1 MVTLIAGKKGTGKT
15 KDIVKRANESL
26 SVAKGNMIFI
36 DDDNRAMYELHHKI
50 RFINLSE
57 FPVKTSCE
65 FLGFLCGLIS
75 NNYDVQNVYIDGVMN
90 TVKMSQEE
98 LHDWFSKLDTVS
110 KTHEV
115 DFTVT
120 LNCNERVPESLL
132 SYVQ

>member
-1 MVTLIAGKKGTGKT
+1 MVTLIAGKKGSGKT

-26 SVAKGNMIFI
+26 GVAKGNMIFI
-36 DDDNRAMYELHHKI
+36 DDDNRAMYDLHHNI

-75 NNYDVQNVYIDGVMN
+75 NNYDIQKVYIDGVMN

-98 LHDWFSKLDTVS
+98 LHDWFSKLESVS

-120 LNCNERVPESLL
+120 LNCNDKIPEPLL
-132 SYVQ
+132 PYVQ